1 MGSALAS
8 VAGRCMASPPWRRE
22 SRASP
27 RRKRGGSS
35 SSSGSTRSKRS
46 SRPSSWRASD
56 DHPWPG
62 QADREGGRGRGDSAS
77 GAGHH
82 GGSFR
87 HDGDLLLVHHY
98 PLQDGLDQAVM
109 RPGSAAPHGHHP
121 SPVPAARAGR
131 GREARHQESPPR
143 ATQGLSEGQHKHLGG
158 GGEQQRGGQRLAERL
173 GGVETGDCIIGD
185 SAVDPPGHNIYI
197 RHRCWCE
204 PGAAQAARAAADA
217 RAARPAHLL

>member
-121 SPVPAARAGR
+121 SPVPAYAARRKLASHRPLVSGCTRRHPQLTIHLWRHAHVCAQSKSWARTRSTTSRITSSCNSRPFR
-131 GREARHQESPPR
+131 G
-143 ATQGLSEGQHKHLGG
+143 T
-158 GGEQQRGGQRLAERL
+158 
-173 GGVETGDCIIGD
+173 
-185 SAVDPPGHNIYI
+185 
-197 RHRCWCE
+197 
-204 PGAAQAARAAADA
+204 AQAPRRRRRAAARGA
-217 RAARPAHLL
+217 ATRRATRRCRDR